1 KPKAHDETT
10 QIKLQVIIEQH
21 QKELNI
27 LQNQFQTLL
36 DMKDKELNDL
46 SYKMKS
52 KRGSSTETSRESKK
66 LEQDLRN
73 QLYTLEEDI
82 KSKSLEMRW
91 LESDSEQNETK
102 LKEQGILIHNLQ
114 LSNSKLENSIQQF
127 KDEND
132 QMLRQ
137 VDSSITR

>member
-1 KPKAHDETT
+1 M
-10 QIKLQVIIEQH
+10 IIEQH

-36 DMKDKELNDL
+36 DMKDMELNDL
-46 SYKMKS
+46 SYRMKS
-52 KRGSSTETSRESKK
+52 KKGSTTETSRESKK

-91 LESDSEQNETK
+91 LETDSEQNEVSSF
-102 LKEQGILIHNLQ
+102 ILLNY
-114 LSNSKLENSIQQF
+114 
-127 KDEND
+127 
-132 QMLRQ
+132 
-137 VDSSITR
+137 T